1 MIYSPHIK
9 NTCQEVVMRYR
20 LLMFLGLILTLSGC
34 TPIIS
39 EQSRKLIN
47 SDVSFKTVKE
57 TPENYTG
64 KNILLGGRIA
74 NVRNSAEG
82 AQIEIVQFD
91 LTSQG
96 YPEET
101 FISYGRFMAINNSY
115 MDPLIFRRGMLITLT
130 GELKGKKTM
139 RLDDMDYT
147 YPVISL
153 REWHLWPGS
162 EPDRGCTY
170 PTPLPEYNPYN
181 FGFGYEP
188 FLQRPF
194 TPLYVPR

>member
-1 MIYSPHIK
+1 
-9 NTCQEVVMRYR
+9 MRYLPSM
-20 LLMFLGLILTLSGC
+20 LLGVFLALSGC

-47 SDVSFKTVKE
+47 SDASFKTIKE
-57 TPENYTG
+57 APESYIG
-64 KNILLGGRIA
+64 KTILLGGRIA

-91 LTSQG
+91 LTSQS
-96 YPEET
+96 YPEDT
-101 FISYGRFMAINNSY
+101 FLSYGRFLATNSNY
-115 MDPLIFRRGMLITLT
+115 MDSLIFKRGMLITLV

-153 REWHLWPGS
+153 REWYLWPES
-162 EPDRGCTY
+162 DSNRNYSTY
-170 PTPLPEYNPYN
+170 PPPLQEYNPYN

-188 FLQRPF
+188 FLHRPYA
-194 TPLYVPR
+194 PLYVPR